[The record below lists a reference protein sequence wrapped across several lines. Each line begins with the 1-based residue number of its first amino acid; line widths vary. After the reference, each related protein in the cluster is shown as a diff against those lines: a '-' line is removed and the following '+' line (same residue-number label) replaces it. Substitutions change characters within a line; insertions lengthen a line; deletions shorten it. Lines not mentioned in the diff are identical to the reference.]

1 MRPFVLDLHGTGY
14 SRSMSEKQEAGLSPE
29 ELERENGEPLPDR
42 EQMTVIKQPWEQIG
56 GDGYTTPVEPPA
68 TE

>member
-1 MRPFVLDLHGTGY
+1 MTEEHR
-14 SRSMSEKQEAGLSPE
+14 EELSPE
-29 ELERENGEPLPDR
+29 ELEEQNGETLPDR

-56 GDGYTTPVEPPA
+56 GGGYTNPVEPPA